1 MNDLAGAPRDAGRL
15 FVDVPDKVATN
26 LSRLAQAAGYSRNV
40 YVNNLFLAAY
50 SARCA
55 PTGDRALDAAVRGG
69 PPNMGSG
76 GRRDPADRGLA
87 EIARQ
92 LAAAIE
98 RETALAADLDKA
110 KKSILDYAG
119 QIGHAASIE
128 RVNAKL
134 KTELDAARTMIM
146 TLEAGDCKV
155 SEKARL
161 TCELAAAKKRADEL
175 KTAARLACEDA
186 SDAKADLVRANASI
200 EPLRAELARVNL
212 ALAEVARRE
221 AGVVSD
227 LAKAIKHIQSSD
239 TLFAPEPVPSP
250 VEEIASG
257 PPIALTGAEAKIVR
271 GFAAAGLSAR
281 KIADKTG
288 FSPAQ
293 IAPGLKK
300 RAAK

>member
-1 MNDLAGAPRDAGRL
+1 MDDLAGASRGMRRL
-15 FVDVPDKVATN
+15 FVDVSDKVAEN
-26 LSRLAQAAGYSRNV
+26 LSRLAQAAGSSRNV
-40 YVNNLFLAAY
+40 YINNLFLAAY

-55 PTGDRALDAAVRGG
+55 PTGDRALDAAMRGD

-76 GRRDPADRGLA
+76 GKREPPDRDFA

-92 LAAAIE
+92 LVAAKE
-98 RETALAADLDKA
+98 RETALAADHDKA
-110 KKSILDYAG
+110 KKTILDYAA
-119 QIGHAASIE
+119 QIGNAASIE
-128 RVNAKL
+128 RVNANL
-134 KTELDAARTMIM
+134 KAELVAARATIM

-175 KTAARLACEDA
+175 KTAARLAREDA

-200 EPLRAELARVNL
+200 EPLRAELARANL
-212 ALAEVARRE
+212 ALAEGAQRE

-293 IAPGLKK
+293 IAPVLKK